1 MDIFLRGLTEQY
13 LDKILQDG
21 EMTTVSALLD
31 SIESREVSRD
41 CFLMGYVM
49 GAASSQFRGY
59 SMAIHNRP
67 PTEEELENIQE
78 LLLKR
83 LPIVG
88 EKIVEPVVLKKVE
101 KRPPKLKVEHKE
113 RPVESDIKEEET
125 TEIPLKTVATI
136 DETKETDGSERFSFK
151 VKTRKKPVDTIFGI
165 PIEAT

>member
-13 LDKILQDG
+13 LDRILQDG
-21 EMTTVSALLD
+21 EMTAVSALLD

-59 SMAIHNRP
+59 SMAIHHRP
-67 PTEEELENIQE
+67 PTEEELENIQM

-88 EKIVEPVVLKKVE
+88 EKAVEPVVRKKVE
-101 KRPPKLKVEHKE
+101 KPPKPAVERREK
-113 RPVESDIKEEET
+113 PVESDAEEEET

-136 DETKETDGSERFSFK
+136 DETNETDGTERFSFK

-165 PIEAT
+165 PIQAT

>member
-13 LDKILQDG
+13 LDRILQDG
-21 EMTTVSALLD
+21 EMTAVSALLD
-31 SIESREVSRD
+31 SVDSREISKD

-78 LLLKR
+78 LLLQR

-88 EKIVEPVVLKKVE
+88 EKVVEPVVHKKVV
-101 KRPPKLKVEHKE
+101 KKPPKPKVEHKE
-113 RPVESDIKEEET
+113 RPVESEVKEEET
-125 TEIPLKTVATI
+125 TEVSLKTVATI
-136 DETKETDGSERFSFK
+136 DETSKTDSSERFSFQ

-165 PIEAT
+165 PIQAT